1 MMKQYFDLK
10 AKHPDA
16 VMLFRCGDFYETYSE
31 DAVTAS
37 EILGI
42 TLTKRANGQGKTV
55 EMAGFPHHALDTYL
69 PKLIRAGRR
78 VAICDQLEDPKTTKK
93 LVKRGIT
100 ELVTPGVAI
109 SDNVLSYKENNFLA
123 AVHFGKTA
131 CGVAFLDISTGEFLT
146 AEGPFDYIDKLLN
159 NFAPKEVLF
168 ERGKKPMFEG
178 NFGSKFFTF
187 ELDDWVF
194 TEASARE
201 KLLKHFE
208 TKNLKG
214 FGVEHLKN
222 GIIASGAILQYLD
235 MTQHYQIGHI
245 TSLARIEEDKYVR
258 LDKFTVRSLE
268 LIGSMNEGGTD
279 TYLPKLIRAGR
290 RVAICDQLE
299 DPKTTKKLVKRGIT
313 ELVTPGVAIS
323 DNVLSY
329 KENNFLAAVHFG
341 KTACGVA
348 FLDISTGEFLT
359 AEGPFDYID
368 KLLNNFAPKEVLFE
382 RGKKP
387 MFEGNFG
394 SKFFTFELDDWVFT
408 EASAREKL
416 LKHFETKN
424 LKGFGVEHLKN
435 GIIASGAILQYLDM
449 TQHYQIG
456 HITSLA
462 RIEEDKYVRLDK
474 FTVRS
479 LELIGS
485 MNEGGTSL
493 LDVIDHT
500 ISPMGARLLKRWI
513 VFPLKDVKPINE
525 RLDVVEYF
533 FREPDFKDFIEEKLH
548 LIGDLERIVSKAAVG
563 RISPRE
569 VVQLKVALQ
578 AIEPIKNACLNA
590 DNESLRKIGE
600 QLNLCASIRDKI
612 AKEINNDPPLLV
624 NKGGVIADGVN
635 QELDELRHIAYSGK
649 DYLLQ
654 VQQRE
659 SELTGIPSL
668 KIAYNNVFGYYI
680 EVRNTHKDKVPA
692 DWIRKQT
699 LVNAERYIT
708 QELKEYEE
716 KILGAEDKI
725 LILETRLYNELVA
738 ELADFIPAIQINATQ
753 IARLDCLL
761 SFANAARANKY
772 IRPVV
777 ADDDI
782 LDIKQGRHPVI
793 EKQLPAGEK
802 YIANDV
808 YLDTETQQIII
819 ITGPNMAGKSAL
831 LRQTALITLMA
842 QIGCFVPAES
852 AHIGLVDKIFTRVG
866 ASDNISVGESTFM
879 VEMNEAAD
887 ILNNLSPRSLVLFDE
902 LGRGTSTYDGI
913 SIAWAIVEHIHEHK
927 RARARTLFATHY
939 HELNDMEES
948 FPRIKNYNVSVKEVD
963 NKVIFLRKL
972 ERGGSEHSF
981 GIHVAK
987 MAGMPKTIVKRADE
1001 ILHQLE
1007 KENRQ
1012 EGMSSHHK
1020 VEPKTVHQ
1028 DGVQLSFFQLDD
1040 PVLCQ
1045 IRDEILNLD
1054 VNNLTPLEAL
1064 NKLNDIKKIVRG
1076 K

>member
-1 MMKQYFDLK
+1 MSARFVIFVGLNLETLKKRKETTVAKDVVMTPMMKQYFELK
-10 AKHPDA
+10 EKHPDA

-31 DAVTAS
+31 DAITAAN
-37 EILGI
+37 ILGI
-42 TLTKRANGQGKTV
+42 TLTKRANGQAKHV
-55 EMAGFPHHALDTYL
+55 EMAGFPFHALDTYL
-69 PKLIRAGRR
+69 PKLIRAGKR
-78 VAICDQLEDPKTTKK
+78 VAICDQLEDPKLTKK

-109 SDNVLSYKENNFLA
+109 NDNVLSYKENNFLA
-123 AVHFGKTA
+123 AVHFGKAA

-168 ERGKKPMFEG
+168 ERGKRGMFEG

-187 ELDDWVF
+187 ELEDWVF
-194 TEASARE
+194 NETSSRE

-214 FGVEHLKN
+214 FGVEHLKH
-222 GIIASGAILQYLD
+222 GIVASGAILQYLE

-245 TSLARIEEDKYVR
+245 TSLSRIEEDRYVR

-268 LIGSMNEGGTD
+268 LLGSMND
-279 TYLPKLIRAGR
+279 
-290 RVAICDQLE
+290 
-299 DPKTTKKLVKRGIT
+299 
-313 ELVTPGVAIS
+313 
-323 DNVLSY
+323 
-329 KENNFLAAVHFG
+329 
-341 KTACGVA
+341 
-348 FLDISTGEFLT
+348 
-359 AEGPFDYID
+359 
-368 KLLNNFAPKEVLFE
+368 
-382 RGKKP
+382 
-387 MFEGNFG
+387 
-394 SKFFTFELDDWVFT
+394 
-408 EASAREKL
+408 
-416 LKHFETKN
+416 
-424 LKGFGVEHLKN
+424 
-435 GIIASGAILQYLDM
+435 
-449 TQHYQIG
+449 
-456 HITSLA
+456 
-462 RIEEDKYVRLDK
+462 
-474 FTVRS
+474 
-479 LELIGS
+479 
-485 MNEGGTSL
+485 GGTSL
-493 LDVIDHT
+493 LGVIDKT
-500 ISPMGARLLKRWI
+500 ISPMGARMLKRWV
-513 VFPLKDVKPINE
+513 VFPLKDEKPINE
-525 RLDVVEYF
+525 RLDVVEFF

-590 DNESLRKIGE
+590 ENESLRRIGE
-600 QLNLCASIRDKI
+600 HLNLCESIRNRI
-612 AKEINNDPPLLV
+612 AREIKNDPPLLI
-624 NKGGVIADGVN
+624 NKGGVIADGIN
-635 QELDELRHIAYSGK
+635 AELDELRQIAYSGK

-654 VQQRE
+654 MQQRE
-659 SELTGIPSL
+659 SERTEIPSL

-692 DWIRKQT
+692 EWIRKQT

-725 LILETRLYNELVA
+725 LSLETKLYNDLVI
-738 ELADFIPAIQINATQ
+738 ELAEYIPAIQINATQ

-761 SFANAARANKY
+761 AFANVARENKY
-772 IRPVV
+772 IRPVIEDSDV
-777 ADDDI
+777 IDI
-782 LDIKQGRHPVI
+782 RQGRHPVI
-793 EKQLPAGEK
+793 EKQLPVGEK

-808 YLDTETQQIII
+808 FLDADSQQIII

-831 LRQTALITLMA
+831 LRQTALITLLA

-852 AHIGLVDKIFTRVG
+852 ARIGLVDKIFTRVG

-913 SIAWAIVEHIHEHK
+913 SIAWAIVEHIHEHPK
-927 RARARTLFATHY
+927 AKARTLFATHY
-939 HELNDMEES
+939 HELNEMEKS
-948 FPRIKNYNVSVKEVD
+948 FKRIKNYNVSVKEVD

-987 MAGMPKTIVKRADE
+987 LAGMPKSIVKRANT
-1001 ILHQLE
+1001 ILNQLE
-1007 KENRQ
+1007 TDNRQ
-1012 EGMSSHHK
+1012 QGISSKPTAEIASNRDGM
-1020 VEPKTVHQ
+1020 
-1028 DGVQLSFFQLDD
+1028 QLSFFQLDD
-1040 PVLCQ
+1040 PVLSQ
-1045 IRDEILNLD
+1045 VRDEILNLD

-1064 NKLNDIKKIVRG
+1064 NKLNEIKKIVKG

>member
-123 AVHFGKTA
+123 AVHFGKA
-131 CGVAFLDISTGEFLT
+131 SCGVAFLDISTGEFLT

-159 NFAPKEVLF
+159 NFGPKEILF
-168 ERGKKPMFEG
+168 ERGKRLMFEG

-194 TEASARE
+194 TETTARE

-222 GIIASGAILQYLD
+222 GIIASGAILQYLT
-235 MTQHYQIGHI
+235 MTQHTQIGHI

-268 LIGSMNEGGTD
+268 LIGSMNDGG
-279 TYLPKLIRAGR
+279 
-290 RVAICDQLE
+290 
-299 DPKTTKKLVKRGIT
+299 
-313 ELVTPGVAIS
+313 S
-323 DNVLSY
+323 S
-329 KENNFLAAVHFG
+329 
-341 KTACGVA
+341 
-348 FLDISTGEFLT
+348 
-359 AEGPFDYID
+359 
-368 KLLNNFAPKEVLFE
+368 LLN
-382 RGKKP
+382 
-387 MFEGNFG
+387 
-394 SKFFTFELDDWVFT
+394 
-408 EASAREKL
+408 
-416 LKHFETKN
+416 
-424 LKGFGVEHLKN
+424 
-435 GIIASGAILQYLDM
+435 
-449 TQHYQIG
+449 
-456 HITSLA
+456 
-462 RIEEDKYVRLDK
+462 
-474 FTVRS
+474 
-479 LELIGS
+479 
-485 MNEGGTSL
+485 
-493 LDVIDHT
+493 VIDRT

-513 VFPLKDVKPINE
+513 VFPLKDEKPINE
-525 RLDVVEYF
+525 RLNVVEYF
-533 FREPDFKDFIEEKLH
+533 FRQPDFKELIEEQLH
-548 LIGDLERIVSKAAVG
+548 LVGDLERIISKVAVG
-563 RISPRE
+563 RVSPRE

-578 AIEPIKNACLNA
+578 AIEPIKQACLEA
-590 DNESLRKIGE
+590 DNASLNRIGE
-600 QLNLCASIRDKI
+600 RLNLCVSIRDRI
-612 AKEINNDPPLLV
+612 AREINNDPPLLI
-624 NKGGVIADGVN
+624 NKGGVIKDGVN
-635 QELDELRHIAYSGK
+635 ADLDELRRISYSGK

-654 VQQRE
+654 IQQRE
-659 SELTGIPSL
+659 SEETGIPSL
-668 KIAYNNVFGYYI
+668 KVAYNNVFGYYI
-680 EVRNTHKDKVPA
+680 EVRNVHKDKVPKE
-692 DWIRKQT
+692 WIRKQT

-725 LILETRLYNELVA
+725 LVLETQLYTNLVQA
-738 ELADFIPAIQINATQ
+738 LTEFIPQIQVNANQ

-761 SFANAARANKY
+761 SFANVARENNY
-772 IRPVV
+772 IRPVIEDNDV
-777 ADDDI
+777 
-782 LDIKQGRHPVI
+782 LDIRQGRHPVI
-793 EKQLPAGEK
+793 EKQLPIGEK
-802 YIANDV
+802 YIANNV
-808 YLDTETQQIII
+808 MLDSSTQQIII

-831 LRQTALITLMA
+831 LRQTALITLLA
-842 QIGCFVPAES
+842 QIGSFVPAES

-887 ILNNLSPRSLVLFDE
+887 ILNNVSSRSLVLFDE

-913 SIAWAIVEHIHEHK
+913 SIAWAIVEYIHEHPK
-927 RARARTLFATHY
+927 AKARTLFATHY
-939 HELNDMEES
+939 HELNEMEKS
-948 FPRIKNYNVSVKEVD
+948 FKRIKNYNVSVKEVD

-987 MAGMPKTIVKRADE
+987 MAGMPKSIVKRANE
-1001 ILHQLE
+1001 ILKQLE
-1007 KENRQ
+1007 SDNRQQGIAGKPLAEVSENRG
-1012 EGMSSHHK
+1012 GM
-1020 VEPKTVHQ
+1020 
-1028 DGVQLSFFQLDD
+1028 QLSFFQLDD
-1040 PVLCQ
+1040 PILCQ

-1054 VNNLTPLEAL
+1054 VNNLTPIEAL

>member
-268 LIGSMNEGGTD
+268 LIGSMNEGGT
-279 TYLPKLIRAGR
+279 
-290 RVAICDQLE
+290 
-299 DPKTTKKLVKRGIT
+299 
-313 ELVTPGVAIS
+313 
-323 DNVLSY
+323 
-329 KENNFLAAVHFG
+329 
-341 KTACGVA
+341 
-348 FLDISTGEFLT
+348 
-359 AEGPFDYID
+359 
-368 KLLNNFAPKEVLFE
+368 
-382 RGKKP
+382 
-387 MFEGNFG
+387 
-394 SKFFTFELDDWVFT
+394 
-408 EASAREKL
+408 
-416 LKHFETKN
+416 
-424 LKGFGVEHLKN
+424 
-435 GIIASGAILQYLDM
+435 
-449 TQHYQIG
+449 
-456 HITSLA
+456 
-462 RIEEDKYVRLDK
+462 
-474 FTVRS
+474 
-479 LELIGS
+479 
-485 MNEGGTSL
+485 SL

-500 ISPMGARLLKRWI
+500 ISPLGARLLKRWI

>member
-55 EMAGFPHHALDTYL
+55 EMAGFPHHAL
-69 PKLIRAGRR
+69 
-78 VAICDQLEDPKTTKK
+78 
-93 LVKRGIT
+93 
-100 ELVTPGVAI
+100 
-109 SDNVLSYKENNFLA
+109 
-123 AVHFGKTA
+123 
-131 CGVAFLDISTGEFLT
+131 
-146 AEGPFDYIDKLLN
+146 
-159 NFAPKEVLF
+159 
-168 ERGKKPMFEG
+168 
-178 NFGSKFFTF
+178 
-187 ELDDWVF
+187 
-194 TEASARE
+194 
-201 KLLKHFE
+201 
-208 TKNLKG
+208 
-214 FGVEHLKN
+214 
-222 GIIASGAILQYLD
+222 
-235 MTQHYQIGHI
+235 
-245 TSLARIEEDKYVR
+245 
-258 LDKFTVRSLE
+258 
-268 LIGSMNEGGTD
+268 D

-738 ELADFIPAIQINATQ
+738 ELVDFIPAIQINATQ

>member
-1 MMKQYFDLK
+1 MAKDNDVVLTPMMKQYFDLK

-16 VMLFRCGDFYETYSE
+16 IMLFRCGDFYETYSE

-131 CGVAFLDISTGEFLT
+131 CGIAFLDISTGEFLT

-178 NFGSKFFTF
+178 NFGNKFFTF

-258 LDKFTVRSLE
+258 LDKFT
-268 LIGSMNEGGTD
+268 I
-279 TYLPKLIRAGR
+279 
-290 RVAICDQLE
+290 
-299 DPKTTKKLVKRGIT
+299 
-313 ELVTPGVAIS
+313 
-323 DNVLSY
+323 
-329 KENNFLAAVHFG
+329 
-341 KTACGVA
+341 
-348 FLDISTGEFLT
+348 
-359 AEGPFDYID
+359 
-368 KLLNNFAPKEVLFE
+368 
-382 RGKKP
+382 
-387 MFEGNFG
+387 
-394 SKFFTFELDDWVFT
+394 
-408 EASAREKL
+408 
-416 LKHFETKN
+416 
-424 LKGFGVEHLKN
+424 
-435 GIIASGAILQYLDM
+435 
-449 TQHYQIG
+449 
-456 HITSLA
+456 
-462 RIEEDKYVRLDK
+462 
-474 FTVRS
+474 RS

-654 VQQRE
+654 VQQRK

-738 ELADFIPAIQINATQ
+738 ELAEFIPAIQINATQ

-761 SFANAARANKY
+761 SFANAARTNKY

-1012 EGMSSHHK
+1012 EGISSHHK